1 MRISDPDMAIFG
13 DLSKMP
19 AHEVLPLIGARRGVL
34 AIRQPGRAINLQL
47 EKRHLVNYFE
57 NDMRVDDVLTLRDR
71 FGRMLESHA
80 GDFEFL
86 PNASPAPA
94 HLHLPVDQ
102 LIAST
107 LQGLVEREAAMA
119 LLPSAHTVMVATGL
133 LDLHL
138 PDDLQ
143 IYWER
148 ALPHLRLGASALQL
162 AGCTGVT
169 ACQSRWHLHRLRLAG
184 LVRVRRATEKTEFGL
199 RLTEADAVAPLVA
212 TAIGSESEDLRN
224 VRLAPPSHSI
234 LHRLLAGF
242 AKLFG

>member
-1 MRISDPDMAIFG
+1 MAIFG
-13 DLSKMP
+13 DLSEMP
-19 AHEVLPLIGARRGVL
+19 AHEVLPFVGARCGVL
-34 AIRQPGRAINLQL
+34 AIRQPGRTIDLQL

-57 NDMRVDDVLTLRDR
+57 NDLRVDDVLTLRDR

-86 PNASPAPA
+86 PHASPAPA

-107 LQGLVEREAAMA
+107 LQGLMERESAKPH
-119 LLPSAHTVMVATGL
+119 LPSAHTIMVATGL

-138 PDDLQ
+138 PEDLQ

-162 AGCTGVT
+162 AGCTGIT

-184 LVRVRRATEKTEFGL
+184 LVRVRRATEKTQFGL
-199 RLTEADAVAPLVA
+199 RLSEADTMAPLAA
-212 TAIGSESEDLRN
+212 TAIGTESVGLQN
-224 VRLAPPSHSI
+224 VRVAPPSPSV

-242 AKLFG
+242 TKLFG